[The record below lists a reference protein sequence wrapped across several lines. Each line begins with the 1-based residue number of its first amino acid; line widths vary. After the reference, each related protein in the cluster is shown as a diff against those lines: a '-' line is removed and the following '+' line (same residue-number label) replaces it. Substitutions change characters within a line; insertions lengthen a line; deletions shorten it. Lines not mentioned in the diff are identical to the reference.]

1 MITFPVNL
9 SQVTIIPRL
18 TINNYF
24 QVCFAE
30 QLVLTKK
37 MSSPVINLL
46 LCIQQKEL
54 TITLSVNTFDLL
66 SLTFFI
72 CKIII
77 FYSGLGPPDSSV
89 IKIIDKTI
97 EYMHKT
103 MCGLWIRQRY
113 FYTKE
118 QRQLARHKSING
130 WNSTSH
136 NNQWLESAVNC
147 LCYTSDLE

>member
-89 IKIIDKTI
+89 IKIIDYDHRQDHRVYAQDHVWSVDKTAVFL
-97 EYMHKT
+97 YQRAKT
-103 MCGLWIRQRY
+103 
-113 FYTKE
+113 T
-118 QRQLARHKSING
+118 
-130 WNSTSH
+130 STSQSTEH
-136 NNQWLESAVNC
+136 INSLS
-147 LCYTSDLE
+147 